1 MGSEY
6 ERGERQ
12 GEVAHQLREH
22 HDDLKALDLDIEAL
36 LTAVATLT
44 RQVTEVAQGISRI
57 DQAMVADKETVRQ
70 TAAALRDQAGVVS
83 ERDNARWSPFN
94 RIVATLAAAGGIVA
108 TLYLFFH

>member
-1 MGSEY
+1 MRSEY

-12 GEVAHQLREH
+12 GEVAQQLREH
-22 HDDLKALDLDIEAL
+22 HDDLKALSVDIQVIMA
-36 LTAVATLT
+36 AFATLT